1 MTIIF
6 ILKISLRSYT
16 SIIITTF
23 IIVNDN
29 IHIELCLY
37 IMNYLYLLKKYFYW
51 EIQCLINNNYKLQNI
66 TDVKETDV
74 KQKFV
79 RIIKIH
85 YELSS

>member
-1 MTIIF
+1 
-6 ILKISLRSYT
+6 
-16 SIIITTF
+16 
-23 IIVNDN
+23 
-29 IHIELCLY
+29 
-37 IMNYLYLLKKYFYW
+37 MNYLYLLKKYFYW

-66 TDVKETDV
+66 TDIKETDV